1 MALIDDALTALSDLE
16 ASFEDVGPI
25 GCHVFLFGQRGR
37 DRHERWQRVSM
48 NAALSER
55 FTEAVRNAST
65 ESRAR
70 AVEEDG
76 LLEFDFDTMATGS
89 VGVLA
94 LADAPELAA
103 WLDELPEPD
112 WPAIF
117 QGDPDF
123 VEKTRFYGIDVRF
136 ASGRRLRSFRG
147 KSGLRIVLERGS
159 RVAAMF
165 RQDSDEMQP
174 VQGAVLT
181 FDDRTDF
188 FEWDG
193 FVFIMNLSAF
203 EAVTNIRAITA
214 AKAHA
219 AIDVIAARFG
229 VPDVEGLK
237 GHLSGRAKLAK
248 KLAAAAR
255 HGLLDDVDGERLIAR
270 VEKRGFA
277 VHCRKEDGRY
287 TFDLDLSDRAGVEE
301 FVNLMTDVYLHSP
314 VTNRE
319 WKVTSKRP
327 A

>member
-1 MALIDDALTALSDLE
+1 MD
-16 ASFEDVGPI
+16 
-25 GCHVFLFGQRGR
+25 
-37 DRHERWQRVSM
+37 
-48 NAALSER
+48 AALSLR
-55 FTEAVRNAST
+55 FTEAVQSGST
-65 ESRAR
+65 DTRAR

-76 LLEFDFDTMATGS
+76 LLEFDFDTMAIGS
-89 VGVLA
+89 IGVLA

-103 WLDELPEPD
+103 WIDDLPEPD
-112 WPAIF
+112 WPTIF

-123 VEKTRFYGIDVRF
+123 VDKTKFYGIDVRF
-136 ASGRRLRSFRG
+136 PSGRRLRGFRG

-174 VQGAVLT
+174 VQGTVLT
-181 FDDRTDF
+181 FDDRADF

-219 AIDVIAARFG
+219 AIDAIAARFG
-229 VPDVEGLK
+229 VSDVEGLK
-237 GHLSGRAKLAK
+237 EHLSGRAKLAK

-270 VEKRGFA
+270 VAERGFA
-277 VHCRKEDGRY
+277 VRCRKQDGRY
-287 TFDLDLSDRAGVEE
+287 AFDLDLSNRAEVEE

-327 A
+327 AWR